1 MKGGSSSCRFV
12 SVPLRSAKGPK
23 LASRKA
29 EYDIGPIGG
38 QDIATGI
45 RKYRLVQELR
55 QLSALRQTLQ
65 EMMPGY
71 LVSNLQA
78 NEAPAR
84 QSCND
89 AGVGAIA

>member
-1 MKGGSSSCRFV
+1 MKGGSSSYRFV
-12 SVPLRSAKGPK
+12 SVPL
-23 LASRKA
+23 
-29 EYDIGPIGG
+29 
-38 QDIATGI
+38 
-45 RKYRLVQELR
+45 RLVQELR